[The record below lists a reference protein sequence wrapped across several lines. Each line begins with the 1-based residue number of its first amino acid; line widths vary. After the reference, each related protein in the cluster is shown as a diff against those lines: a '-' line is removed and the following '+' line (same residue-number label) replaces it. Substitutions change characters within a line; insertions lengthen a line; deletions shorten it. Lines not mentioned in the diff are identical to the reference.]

1 MSILAKAGAFLLQTL
16 GGSPLDPRA
25 HPNAPPG
32 SHAQVQADESDPL
45 WGWTLD
51 DVVDALRRFCD
62 GEIEIGEQLRLAMLR
77 DPVIAECV
85 ETRVETALQKDRW
98 WERPPECPEWFF
110 DAWVKHWPQAIG
122 YGDLRALHEIRLM
135 LGVGPT
141 NQTWRPERTGKLWV
155 PTLYRKDPGNLDYT
169 ETNGVYGW
177 RYHARAKIYD
187 VDNDG
192 ARFLL
197 WERKG
202 ARSHLA
208 GLVIPLAIV
217 WITKQEAI
225 RQWPSRNKSHGK
237 SWRLAEFP
245 ADQRESDDVQKWIQD
260 VKALLAGGV
269 VPLPKYQKDLPS
281 FDLRLLSENTD
292 VSATFENLIRL
303 CDEYIRQTILGAS
316 ENTSGGSA
324 SDAKARTQDT
334 VFLRKIKSDCKL
346 DVETLTILARCF
358 CLVNR
363 APLEWAPIY
372 CVDARVPADEAELAA
387 INRDKAAAARDMA
400 TVIQVLRG
408 QPQSGTD
415 PAQGAQ
421 QPQESDIDP
430 AYMLEQVGV
439 FVRRKDGVKD
449 ARDTY

>member
-1 MSILAKAGAFLLQTL
+1 M
-16 GGSPLDPRA
+16 
-25 HPNAPPG
+25 
-32 SHAQVQADESDPL
+32 QADESDPL

-51 DVVDALRRFCD
+51 DVVDALRRFCY
-62 GEIEIGEQLRLAMLR
+62 GEIEIGEQLRLAMMR

-110 DAWVKHWPQAIG
+110 DAWLKHWPQAIG
-122 YGDLRALHEIRLM
+122 FGDLRALHEIRLM
-135 LGVGPT
+135 LGVGIT
-141 NQTWRPERTGKLWV
+141 NDTWRPERTGKLWM
-155 PTLYRKDPGNLDYT
+155 PTLYRKDPGNLEYA

-177 RYHARAKIYD
+177 RYHARGETYD

-260 VKALLAGGV
+260 VKQLLAGGV

-303 CDEYIRQTILGAS
+303 CDEYFRQTILGAS

-372 CVDARVPADEAELAA
+372 CVDARVPADEAEIAA
-387 INRDKAAAARDMA
+387 INKDKAAAARDIA

-408 QPQSGTD
+408 QPQSSTES
-415 PAQGAQ
+415 AQGAQ
-421 QPQESDIDP
+421 QAQESDIDP